1 MKIGILSDTH
11 LNDFHLKMSVY
22 AKLLRVLTSVFA
34 DVDHIIHAGDVVTP
48 HFLEDLQKIAPV
60 SMVRG
65 NMDETPRWPKKI
77 LLTFEG
83 IKIGIAHR
91 PEDIILFQHDE
102 IQVYIHGHTHIAKIQ
117 TNSEGM
123 LLINPGSLSN
133 PRVDSHTSR
142 FFQKAEPRPSI
153 ALLSIED
160 DIVSAL
166 IKKL

>member
-1 MKIGILSDTH
+1 MKIGILSDSHITEMH
-11 LNDFHLKMSVY
+11 MKMSVY
-22 AKLLRVLTSVFA
+22 TRLLMVLTSEFD
-34 DVDHIIHAGDVVTP
+34 DVDHIIHAGDICTP
-48 HFLEDLQKIAPV
+48 NFLEDLQKIAPV

-65 NMDETPRWPKKI
+65 NMDDTPRWPKKI
-77 LLTFEG
+77 LLTFEE

-160 DIVSAL
+160 GIVSAL

>member
-1 MKIGILSDTH
+1 MKVGILSDSH
-11 LNDFHLKMSVY
+11 LNDFHLKMPVY
-22 AKLLRVLTSVFA
+22 TRLLHVLTSVFA
-34 DVDHIIHAGDVVTP
+34 DVDHIIHCGDICTP
-48 HFLEDLQKIAPV
+48 SFLKDLQKIAPV

-65 NMDETPRWPKKI
+65 NMDDTPRWPKKA

-83 IKIGIAHR
+83 IKIGVAHS
-91 PEDIILFQHDE
+91 PEDVILFQHDE

-117 TNSEGM
+117 TNSEGL

-133 PRVDSHTSR
+133 PRIDAHTSR

-160 DIVSAL
+160 GIVSAL

>member
-1 MKIGILSDTH
+1 MKVGILSDSH
-11 LNDFHLKMSVY
+11 LNDMHLKMAVY
-22 AKLLRVLTSVFA
+22 TRLLHVLQSVFA
-34 DVDHIIHAGDVVTP
+34 DVDHIIHTGDIETP
-48 HFLEDLQKIAPV
+48 KFLEDLQKIAPI

-65 NMDETPRWPKKI
+65 NMDDTSRWPKKV

-91 PEDIILFQHDE
+91 PEDIILFQADG

-117 TNSEGM
+117 TNSEGL

-133 PRVDSHTSR
+133 PRVDEHTSR
-142 FFQKAEPRPSI
+142 LFQKAAPRPSV

-160 DIVSAL
+160 GIISAV